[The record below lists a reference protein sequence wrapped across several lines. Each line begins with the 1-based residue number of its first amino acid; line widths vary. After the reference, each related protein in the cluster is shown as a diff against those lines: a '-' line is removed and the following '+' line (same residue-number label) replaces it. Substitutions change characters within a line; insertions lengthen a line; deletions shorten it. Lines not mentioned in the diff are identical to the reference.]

1 MHAYNAVRKNPPSWI
16 FVKTKF
22 RDEFEFRQAA
32 TAMEWETAASDIP
45 KDDPWE
51 MFEESLSEFTEDY
64 MKGERIQH
72 PLEPGQEW

>member
-32 TAMEWETAASDIP
+32 TAMEWETAALDAGVPIMYW
-45 KDDPWE
+45 KEVYHEHCQD
-51 MFEESLSEFTEDY
+51 F
-64 MKGERIQH
+64 
-72 PLEPGQEW
+72 